1 MVIKEAARS
10 LHTACS
16 CVQPS
21 ETARAGHSY
30 GHDDHKLGGV
40 MLHTPM
46 SVLAWLAPIFDTRT
60 AASSGNTLASLS
72 LA

>member
-30 GHDDHKLGGV
+30 GHNDHKLGGEAA
-40 MLHTPM
+40 HANEFFG
-46 SVLAWLAPIFDTRT
+46 LART
-60 AASSGNTLASLS
+60 YFFFF
-72 LA
+72 